1 MSKLGRR
8 TILMNGML
16 AMALS
21 LFFCG
26 LGVLSEWHMASF
38 VMIIVFIFCFH
49 FSMGCVAWV
58 YIPEVCVDA
67 ASGFALSGQF
77 LFLVMITL
85 TFEFMINSALKVYG
99 TIWFFGAVT
108 FLGFVYFYC

>member
-26 LGVLSEWHMASF
+26 LGVKSEWHMASF